1 MMSISNKTV
10 ALLGVAII
18 GLAGCASKPPKPLY
32 VSPTQYQTLTC
43 PQLRSEYTRISQY
56 LRDGVEV
63 PKQRSSGVSV
73 GLGGIFGSGGR
84 VGIIPSISV
93 GMSEQSNT
101 ARTEYARVLGQRDAV
116 AQAAEFKGCPV
127 VVRLTVPKA
136 PLS

>member
-1 MMSISNKTV
+1 MMSISINIAV
-10 ALLGVAII
+10 LLGVAIV
-18 GLAGCASKPPKPLY
+18 GLAGCASTPPKPLY
-32 VSPTQYQTLTC
+32 VSPTQYQALSC
-43 PQLRSEYTRISQY
+43 PQLRSEYLRISQY

-73 GLGGIFGSGGR
+73 GLGGVFGSGGR

-127 VVRLTVPKA
+127 VVRVKA
-136 PLS
+136 AS

>member
-1 MMSISNKTV
+1 MSISIK
-10 ALLGVAII
+10 VAIVFGI
-18 GLAGCASKPPKPLY
+18 GVFGLVGCASTPPKPLY
-32 VSPTQYQTLTC
+32 VSPTQYQALTC
-43 PQLRSEYTRISQY
+43 PQLRSEYLRMSQY

-84 VGIIPSISV
+84 VSVIPSISV

-101 ARTEYARVLGQRDAV
+101 ARTEYARLLGQRDAV

-127 VVRLTVPKA
+127 VVRLPASAQSATR
-136 PLS
+136 